1 MKISRSVGATSQI
14 LQIFIADSS
23 STTGAGLTGI
33 VFNTSGLTAYFHRD
47 TDTTATAISL
57 VTMTAG
63 TFTSSGF
70 KEIDSTN
77 MPGWYQF
84 CPPNTAFASGASSVS
99 FHLKGVTNMAPLPIE
114 VDLDTQVD
122 TKFWNGTAVSSPATA
137 GIPDV
142 NVKNINNVA
151 ATSVTTIGANV
162 GHTQPLNFT
171 GTAGSALVK
180 VDVTDIATAAVATG
194 TAQLGVNV
202 VNWGAT
208 AVGTVPPDVV
218 FIRNGTAQA
227 GASSTITL
235 DAGASATDN
244 FYQNCVIFIRSGTGA
259 GQSNIIATY
268 VGSTKVA
275 TVSNA
280 WVTNPSSSSV
290 FTIAA
295 FGPVIASVSG
305 TVNANVTAINSVSTS
320 GVTAVA
326 ANIGTAQPVNFTGT
340 SSSALVKSDMQ
351 DIAGSAVS
359 ASTAQLGVNLV
370 NIAGS
375 AVSTSTAQLGTNLV
389 NIAGSAVSATTAQLG
404 TNLVNIAGSA
414 VSTSTAQLG
423 VNVVSVG
430 SGAANIYKNKALG
443 AFPFIMTDATTHAP
457 KTGLTVTGT
466 VSIDGGAFGSLTNSV
481 TETSSG
487 WYQVNL
493 AAADLNGSTI
503 ALRFTGT
510 GADDTDITI
519 VTVP

>member
-23 STTGAGLTGI
+23 STTGAGLTGL
-33 VFNTSGLTAYFHRD
+33 VFNTASLVAYYHRD

-57 VTMTAG
+57 VTMTVG

-70 KEIDSTN
+70 KEIDATN

-84 CPPNTAFASGASSVS
+84 CPPNAALASGAASVA
-99 FHLKGVTNMAPLPIE
+99 FNLKGATNMAPLPIE
-114 VDLDTQVD
+114 IDLDTQVD

-142 NVKNINNVA
+142 NVKNMNNVA
-151 ATSVTTIGANV
+151 ATSVTTINANQ
-162 GHTQPLNFT
+162 GTTQPLNFT

-208 AVGTVPPDVV
+208 AVGTIPPDVT
-218 FIRNGTAQA
+218 FIRSGTAQA
-227 GASSTITL
+227 GAASTITL
-235 DAGASATDN
+235 DSGASATN
-244 FYQNCVIFIRSGTGA
+244 NLYQNCVIFIRSGTGV
-259 GQSNIIATY
+259 GQSNIIASY

-275 TVSNA
+275 TVATA
-280 WVTNPSSSSV
+280 WATTPDNTSV
-290 FTIAA
+290 FTVAS
-295 FGPVIASVSG
+295 FGPSIASVSG
-305 TVNANVTAINSVSTS
+305 TVNANVTQWSGTNVATPATAGIAEVNVKNINNVSSSSVTTVS
-320 GVTAVA
+320 
-326 ANIGTAQPVNFTGT
+326 ANQGTTQPVNFTGT
-340 SSSALVKSDMQ
+340 AGSALVKSDMV
-351 DIAGSAVS
+351 DIAGA
-359 ASTAQLGVNLV
+359 
-370 NIAGS
+370 
-375 AVSTSTAQLGTNLV
+375 
-389 NIAGSAVSATTAQLG
+389 AVSATTAQLG

-423 VNVVSVG
+423 VNVVAVG
-430 SGAANIYKNKALG
+430 SGAANIYKNKALAG
-443 AFPFIMTDATTHAP
+443 FPFLMTDATTHAP

-466 VSIDGGAFGSLTNSV
+466 VSIGGGAFGALTNAV
-481 TETSSG
+481 AEISSG
-487 WYQVNL
+487 WYKVDL
-493 AAADLNGSTI
+493 AAADLNGDTI
-503 ALRFTGT
+503 ALRFTAT